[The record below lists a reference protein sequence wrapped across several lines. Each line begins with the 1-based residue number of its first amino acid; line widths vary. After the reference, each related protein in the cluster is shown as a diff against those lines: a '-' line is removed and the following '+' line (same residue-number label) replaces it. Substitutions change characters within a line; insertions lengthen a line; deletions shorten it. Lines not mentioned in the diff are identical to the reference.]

1 MANLLV
7 EKRDIDFVLY
17 EQFEVQKLTEKEKFS
32 HLSKDEFDMVLEQAL
47 KFAENDIAPTN
58 KDGDTIGAKWQDGKV
73 TLPESFYSP
82 MEAVGEA
89 GWVSAADD
97 LDAGGQQLPTVI
109 FTATNEMF
117 HAANASLHL
126 YTGLAHGA
134 GKLIELFGA
143 DDQKKRFME
152 KLYSFEWAGTMCLTE
167 SGAGSDLA
175 HVATKAVKIDDRHYK
190 IQGQKIF
197 ISGGEYDAK
206 KNVIH
211 PVLARIEGAPEGIR
225 GISIFIVP
233 KYNVDDKGNIGKAND
248 VYCSGIEH
256 KMGLKG
262 SATCQL
268 NFGDNNDCVGELL
281 GEPGK
286 GIMIMFNMMNEERL
300 NVGVQASGISSAA
313 YLNALNYARQRLQG
327 TDASKKGR
335 STELVQIIKHPDIRR
350 ELIWMKSIIE
360 GIRALNYYTALCID
374 MRNAETDAEKKR
386 FYSGLVEFMT
396 PLCKAYSSDRGY
408 EACTKAIQI
417 YGGYGYCSDYPVE
430 QHTRDIKIVS
440 IYEGANGIQAID
452 LLSRKLPMANG
463 EVIKHLLK
471 EIEKTISES
480 SKDGSVKKYSDIV
493 KTAKDKFT
501 TTANYLV
508 EQMKNGKSHEAF
520 LSATPFLEISGDM
533 ILGWMHLWQ
542 LKIAKEKL
550 NAIFKSSAVKTDD
563 DKNNLYEKNKEA
575 AYYAGKIHSSQYFIT
590 KVLPMMD
597 AKVGLIMNNEY
608 DALEIEEISF
618 GEEMPK

>member
-32 HLSKDEFDMVLEQAL
+32 HLSKDEFDMVLDQAL
-47 KFAENDIAPTN
+47 KFAENDLAPTN
-58 KDGDTIGAKWQDGKV
+58 KDGDSIGAKWKDGTV
-73 TLPESFYSP
+73 TLPQSFYAP
-82 MEAVGEA
+82 LDAIGQA

-97 LDAGGQQLPTVI
+97 LDVGGQQLPTII

-134 GKLIELFGA
+134 GKLIELFGT
-143 DDQKKRFME
+143 DDQKKRFLE
-152 KLYSFEWAGTMCLTE
+152 KLYTFEWAGTMCLTE
-167 SGAGSDLA
+167 PGAGSDLA
-175 HVATKAVKIDDRHYK
+175 HVATKAMKIDDRHYK

-206 KNVIH
+206 KNNIH
-211 PVLARIEGAPEGIR
+211 PVLARIEGAPEGIK

-233 KYNVDDKGNIGKAND
+233 KYHVDENGNIGKPND

-268 NFGDNNDCVGELL
+268 SFGDNNDCIGELL

-300 NVGVQASGISSAA
+300 NVGVQALGLSSAA
-313 YLNALNYARQRLQG
+313 YLNALAYARQRLQG

-350 ELIWMKSIIE
+350 ELLWMKSYIE

-374 MRNAETDAEKKR
+374 MRNAETDPEKKR

-417 YGGYGYCSDYPVE
+417 YGGYGYCADYPVE
-430 QHTRDIKIVS
+430 QHTRDVKIVS

-452 LLSRKLPMANG
+452 LLSRKLPMAGG

-471 EIEKTISES
+471 QIEKTIAET
-480 SKDGSVKKYSDIV
+480 SKDGNIKKYSDIV
-493 KTAKDKFT
+493 NRAKTKFT
-501 TTANYLV
+501 EAANFLLD
-508 EQMKNGKSHEAF
+508 QMKNGKSHEAF
-520 LSATPFLEISGDM
+520 LNAYPFLEIAGDM

-542 LKIAKEKL
+542 LGIAKHRL
-550 NAIFKSSAVKTDD
+550 DQIIKSSGVKNDD
-563 DKNNLYEKNKEA
+563 ERNRLYLNNKEA

-590 KVLPMMD
+590 KVLQMMD
-597 AKVGLIMNNEY
+597 GKVSLIMNDEY
-608 DALEIEEISF
+608 DALDIAEISF